1 MAADV
6 SIHVD
11 NLADVDNDV
20 VGDVANTDDVDND
33 VWLLMW
39 HTGFLGLHGP
49 LVNGSNLELATLIGH
64 FFSPYTSQQEKP
76 IYQND
81 QFSPQDLSTNLT
93 RIINSIT

>member
-6 SIHVD
+6 SIDVD

-20 VGDVANTDDVDND
+20 VGDVANTDDIDND

-49 LVNGSNLELATLIGH
+49 LVNGSNLELGH
-64 FFSPYTSQQEKP
+64 FDWPFFQP
-76 IYQND
+76 IYK
-81 QFSPQDLSTNLT
+81 PTRKAHLSE
-93 RIINSIT
+93 

>member
-11 NLADVDNDV
+11 NLADVDNDA

-39 HTGFLGLHGP
+39 HTGFLGLHDP
-49 LVNGSNLELATLIGH
+49 LVNGSNLELGH
-64 FFSPYTSQQEKP
+64 FDWPF
-76 IYQND
+76 
-81 QFSPQDLSTNLT
+81 F
-93 RIINSIT
+93 